1 MKSLKMVKYEIK
13 KILRS
18 RAVLILSIIVPVI
31 LAFFGSSFYPKNISQ
46 NFNLVI
52 YNQDKSFLGNF
63 TFLLIK
69 QFLNFENTVEISNE
83 SEFNRLIELGNYD
96 SIIIIP
102 KGFTNDLVNKLQTSL
117 YIVPNPHNI
126 QNSLMIY
133 TAFKA
138 VFDELAGIPEIKVGS
153 TTDFLLSGGI
163 GIDETRPK
171 PEIKMLIPNA
181 KEKTLFES
189 ESNDFGINDMF
200 APIVAVVT
208 ILISSMIGISYSVGQ
223 ARESK
228 LLDLYISNGL
238 SIRVFAF
245 SKLIAYL
252 LVGFVMGLF
261 SWGMFRLFGVQSQA
275 ISWHLFLLIFVSVF
289 TFTSFGLVLSSF
301 LKSSKAA
308 SFLVTAVIGLMFVFG
323 NVLIPVPKGGFLEK
337 FSYIFPVKYSLD
349 AWRKLT
355 VLGYGLSDI
364 YKEIVILTI
373 FGIFCFYLAI
383 FLMRVTQET

>member
-1 MKSLKMVKYEIK
+1 MKSLKMVNYEIK

-18 RAVLILSIIVPVI
+18 RAVLILSIIIPVI
-31 LAFFGSSFYPKNISQ
+31 LALFGSSFYPKNLTQ
-46 NFNLVI
+46 NFSLVI

-69 QFLNFENTVEISNE
+69 QFLNFENTVEISSE
-83 SEFNRLIELGNYD
+83 SEFNRLIEQGNYD

-102 KGFTNDLVNKLQTSL
+102 RGFTNDLVNKLQTSL

-171 PEIKMLIPNA
+171 PDIKMLIPNV
-181 KEKTLFES
+181 KEKTLIES
-189 ESNDFGINDMF
+189 YSNNFGINDMF
-200 APIVAVVT
+200 APIVAVIA
-208 ILISSMIGISYSVGQ
+208 ILISSMIGISNSVGQ
-223 ARESK
+223 ARETK

-238 SIRVFAF
+238 SISVFAF
-245 SKLIAYL
+245 AKLLAYL

-289 TFTSFGLVLSSF
+289 SFTAFGLALSSF
-301 LKSSKAA
+301 LKSSKAS
-308 SFLVTAVIGLMFVFG
+308 SFLVTAMIVLMFVFG

-355 VLGYGLSDI
+355 VLGYGIADI
-364 YKEIVILTI
+364 YKELIILIV
-373 FGIFCFYLAI
+373 FGLLCYFLSI
-383 FLMRVTQET
+383 FLIKVTQET

>member
-245 SKLIAYL
+245 RS
-252 LVGFVMGLF
+252 
-261 SWGMFRLFGVQSQA
+261 
-275 ISWHLFLLIFVSVF
+275 
-289 TFTSFGLVLSSF
+289 
-301 LKSSKAA
+301 
-308 SFLVTAVIGLMFVFG
+308 
-323 NVLIPVPKGGFLEK
+323 E
-337 FSYIFPVKYSLD
+337 
-349 AWRKLT
+349 
-355 VLGYGLSDI
+355 
-364 YKEIVILTI
+364 
-373 FGIFCFYLAI
+373 
-383 FLMRVTQET
+383 

>member
-83 SEFNRLIELGNYD
+83 NEFNRLIELGNYD

-323 NVLIPVPKGGFLEK
+323 NVLIPVPKGGFQ
-337 FSYIFPVKYSLD
+337 IGRAHV
-349 AWRKLT
+349 
-355 VLGYGLSDI
+355 
-364 YKEIVILTI
+364 
-373 FGIFCFYLAI
+373 
-383 FLMRVTQET
+383 